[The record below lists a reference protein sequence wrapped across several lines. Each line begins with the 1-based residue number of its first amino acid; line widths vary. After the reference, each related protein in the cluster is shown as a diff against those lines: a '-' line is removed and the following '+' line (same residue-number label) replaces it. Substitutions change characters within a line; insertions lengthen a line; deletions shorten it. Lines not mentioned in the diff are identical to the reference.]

1 MASSSVNQ
9 KLVDALVRHQVYLSG
24 YSRDVAQKLGETL
37 NATAPAMRSFLLEAT
52 ASNDTDTQTM
62 RRLKQIEA
70 KLIELRTPGWTAAK
84 EQFVGT
90 LTDLLQYEPEFLATA
105 VARLSADI
113 HVLRNRPELGV
124 LQNLIKKANL
134 IVGRNLDEVW
144 KALTSSD
151 LARVIGAARIGYVA
165 REAGR
170 AIAARVVGTIKQL
183 SPVLN
188 AGLTALDTVVSTAI
202 TAFANAA
209 RELSAS
215 LNPEVFAGSE
225 IWVSILDN
233 ATTIGCVELDGK
245 IFKADEGIRPGYHY
259 GCRSDR
265 VPFLVDEP
273 APTKPAKF
281 ADWLDTQGSKF
292 KKFIGK
298 MKAFTKKGIPPLTLD
313 DVKKLDAETMK
324 DE

>member
-1 MASSSVNQ
+1 MASSNVNQ

-24 YSRDVAQKLGETL
+24 YSRDVAQRLGQTL
-37 NATAPAMRSFLLEAT
+37 NATAPSMRAFLLESL

-62 RRLKQIEA
+62 RRLRQIEA

-84 EQFVGT
+84 EEFVGT
-90 LTDLLQYEPEFLATA
+90 LTELLQYEPEFLAGA
-105 VARLSADI
+105 VAQLSANI
-113 HVLRNRPELGV
+113 HMLLNRPERSAI
-124 LQNLIKKANL
+124 QNLIASGKL
-134 IVGRNLDEVW
+134 IVGRSIDEVW

-151 LARVIGAARIGYVA
+151 LARVIGATRIGYVA

-170 AIAARVVGTIKQL
+170 AIASRVVGTLKAL
-183 SPVLN
+183 SPIIN
-188 AGLTALDTVVSTAI
+188 ASLTALDTVVSTAI
-202 TAFANAA
+202 TAFSNAA
-209 RELSAS
+209 RQLSID
-215 LNPEVFAGSE
+215 LNEAVFSGSE

-233 ATTIGCVELDGK
+233 ATTQGCIDLDGK

-265 VPFLVDEP
+265 VPFLADEP
-273 APTKPAKF
+273 EPSPPAKF

-292 KKFIGK
+292 KKFVGK
-298 MKAFTKKGIPPLTLD
+298 MKAFTRKGIQPMSLLEVTGM
-313 DVKKLDAETMK
+313 DAETMK